1 MTMTMKSIFVAAL
14 TVFAATIGLGGA
26 AHAGQT
32 QVTYQL
38 SGSAPV
44 ADYISYEVD
53 NAQRQQAH
61 VTLPWTTQFEVN
73 GNKVFVISAQSPG
86 SITCAILI
94 DGKVVNQATANGAPA
109 RTVCSH

>member
-1 MTMTMKSIFVAAL
+1 MQLTGGTPCMTMTTKSIFVTAL

-26 AHAGQT
+26 AHAGPQT

-44 ADYISYEVD
+44 ADYISYEMEND
-53 NAQRQQAH
+53 AQRQQAP
-61 VTLPWTTQFEVN
+61 VPPPWTTQFNVLD
-73 GNKVFVISAQSPG
+73 NKVFVLSAQSPG

-94 DGKVVNQATANGAPA
+94 DEIRRA
-109 RTVCSH
+109 